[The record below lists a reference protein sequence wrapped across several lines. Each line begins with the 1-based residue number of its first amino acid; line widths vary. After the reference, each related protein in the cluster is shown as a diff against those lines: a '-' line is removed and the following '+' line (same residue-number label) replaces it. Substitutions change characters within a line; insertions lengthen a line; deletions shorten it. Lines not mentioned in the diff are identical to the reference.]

1 MAHLEVAAGAI
12 EYEDTRGPGPVI
24 VFEGRPDLA
33 ATGFVRH
40 HPSNNPGG
48 SHRHHH
54 VVGLAIFL
62 VVVLLSPETKERF
75 WSPS

>member
-1 MAHLEVAAGAI
+1 
-12 EYEDTRGPGPVI
+12 
-24 VFEGRPDLA
+24 
-33 ATGFVRH
+33 
-40 HPSNNPGG
+40 
-48 SHRHHH
+48 